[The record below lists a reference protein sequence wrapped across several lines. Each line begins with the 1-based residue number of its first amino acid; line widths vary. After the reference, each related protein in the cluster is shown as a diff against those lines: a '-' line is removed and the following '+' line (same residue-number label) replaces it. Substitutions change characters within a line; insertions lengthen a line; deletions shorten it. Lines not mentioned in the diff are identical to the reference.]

1 MIFCVKCGKEIQE
14 DFKICPYCGKEIALP
29 TSADQPAPTAE
40 QTEQTAVETA
50 VQTAPAQ
57 TATEP
62 TEQTAVK
69 TPAPAAPTAPTTPAP
84 TAQTATAP
92 IAPIPTTS
100 APAQTAPTAPVYT
113 AGVPQGYYQ
122 QNIPTGYAYPAQT
135 APPAPV
141 AVKKK
146 THPATVILLIFGLLC
161 IAGAAVYT
169 YFNRDMFVSK
179 ANAEEV
185 LPCSFDVRAWRV
197 DSEPTSKYT
206 ISSEDKQQVLDK
218 LNTYIQPLFPT
229 KEVDLNS
236 GVFAVPPIKLTL
248 DADAGTEYYP
258 RLAYYPD
265 LRGGYINIILNKS
278 LYDSKTIID
287 YDYSLLSNVRYDM
300 PFDSMGG
307 FNMPRFY
314 IFICYSNG
322 NVDFKSI
329 DKYQDSL
336 HMKFDDNLESPV
348 FAIVDADTLLS
359 QIGVKPEEIAQ
370 MDE

>member
-57 TATEP
+57 TVTEP
-62 TEQTAVK
+62 TAQTAVE
-69 TPAPAAPTAPTTPAP
+69 TPAP

-92 IAPIPTTS
+92 MPTAS
-100 APAQTAPTAPVYT
+100 APAQTAPVYTAGQAPQFAPQYT

-135 APPAPV
+135 ATPAPV

-185 LPCSFDVRAWRV
+185 LPCSFDVRAWFV
-197 DSEPTSKYT
+197 GDVLSTSKYT
-206 ISSEDKQQVLDK
+206 VSIEDEQQMLDE
-218 LNTYIQPLFPT
+218 LNKYIQSEFPT
-229 KEVDLNS
+229 KEVNLNS
-236 GVFAVPPIKLTL
+236 SVFVVPPIKLTL
-248 DADAGTEYYP
+248 DADAGTEYP
-258 RLAYYPD
+258 GAERLD
-265 LRGGYINIILNKS
+265 LRGGRFTVILNKS
-278 LYDSKTIID
+278 LYDLET
-287 YDYSLLSNVRYDM
+287 NYDM
-300 PFDSMGG
+300 DNMQRFMIFSRDAEGDVEFDSV
-307 FNMPRFY
+307 FAY
-314 IFICYSNG
+314 YE
-322 NVDFKSI
+322 
-329 DKYQDSL
+329 Y
-336 HMKFDDNLESPV
+336 FDDNFESPV
-348 FAIVDADTLLS
+348 FAIIDGDALLS
-359 QIGVKPEEIAQ
+359 QLGFTPEEIAQ

>member
-62 TEQTAVK
+62 TAQTAVE
-69 TPAPAAPTAPTTPAP
+69 TPAPM
-84 TAQTATAP
+84 
-92 IAPIPTTS
+92 PTTS

-113 AGVPQGYYQ
+113 AGQAPQFAPQYTAGVPQGYYQ
-122 QNIPTGYAYPAQT
+122 QNIPAGYAYPAQT
-135 APPAPV
+135 ATPAPV

-185 LPCSFDVRAWRV
+185 LPCSFDVRANRLV
-197 DSEPTSKYT
+197 DVYSTSKYT
-206 ISSEDKQQVLDK
+206 VSIEDEQQMLDE
-218 LNTYIQPLFPT
+218 LNKYIQSEFPT

-248 DADAGTEYYP
+248 DADAGTEYGP
-258 RLAYYPD
+258 RAAYCD
-265 LRGGYINIILNKS
+265 LRGGGFNIILNKS
-278 LYDSKTIID
+278 LYDLETN
-287 YDYSLLSNVRYDM
+287 YDIQYDM
-300 PFDSMGG
+300 Y
-307 FNMPRFY
+307 NMQRFY
-314 IFICYSNG
+314 IFARDAEGDVEFDPVS
-322 NVDFKSI
+322 DRFER
-329 DKYQDSL
+329 
-336 HMKFDDNLESPV
+336 FDDNFESPV
-348 FAIVDADTLLS
+348 FAIIDGDALLS
-359 QIGVKPEEIAQ
+359 QLGFTPEEIAQ

>member
-29 TSADQPAPTAE
+29 PSADQPAPTAE

-62 TEQTAVK
+62 TAQTAVE
-69 TPAPAAPTAPTTPAP
+69 TPAP
-84 TAQTATAP
+84 TPQTATAP
-92 IAPIPTTS
+92 TVPIPTTS

-113 AGVPQGYYQ
+113 AGQVPQFAPQYTAGVPQGYYQ
-122 QNIPTGYAYPAQT
+122 QNIPAGYAYPAQT
-135 APPAPV
+135 ATPAPV

-185 LPCSFDVRAWRV
+185 LPCSFWV
-197 DSEPTSKYT
+197 DTKYT
-206 ISSEDKQQVLDK
+206 VSIEDEQQMLDE
-218 LNTYIQPLFPT
+218 LNKYIQSEFPT

-248 DADAGTEYYP
+248 DADAGTEYSGAEP
-258 RLAYYPD
+258 SD
-265 LRGGYINIILNKS
+265 HFFVILNKS
-278 LYDSKTIID
+278 LCDSKTIID
-287 YDYSLLSNVRYDM
+287 YQYGVGD
-300 PFDSMGG
+300 
-307 FNMPRFY
+307 NMRRFY
-314 IFICYSNG
+314 IFIYYSSG
-322 NVDFKSI
+322 DVSFHSL
-329 DKYQDSL
+329 QDNFFDL
-336 HMKFDDNLESPV
+336 LYFDDNFESHV

-359 QIGVKPEEIAQ
+359 QIGVTPEEIAQ

>member
-62 TEQTAVK
+62 TAQTAVE

-92 IAPIPTTS
+92 MPTAS

-113 AGVPQGYYQ
+113 AGQVPQFAPQYTAGVPQGYYQ
-122 QNIPTGYAYPAQT
+122 QNIPAGYAYPAQT

-185 LPCSFDVRAWRV
+185 LPCSFDVHAWRV

-206 ISSEDKQQVLDK
+206 ISSEDKQQVLDE
-218 LNTYIQPLFPT
+218 LNKYIQSEFPT
-229 KEVDLNS
+229 KEVNLNS
-236 GVFAVPPIKLTL
+236 SVFVVPPIKLTL
-248 DADAGTEYYP
+248 DADAGTEYSGAE
-258 RLAYYPD
+258 RSD
-265 LRGGYINIILNKS
+265 LRGGYFTVILNKS
-278 LYDSKTIID
+278 LYDLETNID
-287 YDYSLLSNVRYDM
+287 YQYDIG
-300 PFDSMGG
+300 D
-307 FNMPRFY
+307 NMPRFY
-314 IFICYSNG
+314 IFSRDAEG
-322 NVDFKSI
+322 DVEF
-329 DKYQDSL
+329 DSVFAYYEY
-336 HMKFDDNLESPV
+336 FDDNFESPV
-348 FAIVDADTLLS
+348 FAIIDADTLLS

>member
-29 TSADQPAPTAE
+29 PSADQPAPTAE

-62 TEQTAVK
+62 TAQTAVE
-69 TPAPAAPTAPTTPAP
+69 TPAP

-92 IAPIPTTS
+92 TVPIPTTS

-113 AGVPQGYYQ
+113 AGQVPQFAPQYTAGVPQGYYQ
-122 QNIPTGYAYPAQT
+122 QNIPAGYAYPAQT
-135 APPAPV
+135 ATPAPV

-185 LPCSFDVRAWRV
+185 LPCSFDVQCSRV
-197 DSEPTSKYT
+197 GPTSKYT
-206 ISSEDKQQVLDK
+206 ISIEDEQQMLDE
-218 LNTYIQPLFPT
+218 LNKYIQSEFPT
-229 KEVDLNS
+229 KEVDLKS
-236 GVFAVPPIKLTL
+236 SVFVVPPIKLTL
-248 DADAGTEYYP
+248 DADVATGHPGAEN
-258 RLAYYPD
+258 LQ
-265 LRGGYINIILNKS
+265 GVFKVILNKS
-278 LYDSKTIID
+278 LYDLETN
-287 YDYSLLSNVRYDM
+287 YDIQYDM
-300 PFDSMGG
+300 DNMQRFIIFSRDAEGDVEFNSVSDSYE
-307 FNMPRFY
+307 P
-314 IFICYSNG
+314 
-322 NVDFKSI
+322 
-329 DKYQDSL
+329 
-336 HMKFDDNLESPV
+336 FDDNLESPV
-348 FAIVDADTLLS
+348 FAIVDGDALLS
-359 QIGVKPEEIAQ
+359 QLGFTSEEVAK
-370 MDE
+370 MNE